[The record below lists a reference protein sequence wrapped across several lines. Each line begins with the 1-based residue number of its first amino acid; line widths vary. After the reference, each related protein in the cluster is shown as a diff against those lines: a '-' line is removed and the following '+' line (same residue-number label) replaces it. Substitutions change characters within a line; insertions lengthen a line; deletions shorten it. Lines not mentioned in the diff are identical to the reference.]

1 MLCPCYRHTVRVQL
15 RGSMTFLVLDPTAG
29 DALHFYPAY
38 HAARAQSRV
47 DLMAD
52 ETESAFPDFHAQY
65 FQPANSSSRTL
76 LLHLDRR
83 ATAACSSSSCCS
95 SGCSSSCCSGRATV
109 HRLRAGQSLY
119 VPPFFA
125 VHSFNPGPDT
135 ALFAD
140 LTSLSAAQLSLA
152 EAEHMQVRSG
162 YRTVC
167 RPQC

>member
-1 MLCPCYRHTVRVQL
+1 MRVQL

-83 ATAACSSSSCCS
+83 ATAACSSSCS
-95 SGCSSSCCSGRATV
+95 SCSCSSCSCSSSCSSCCSGRATV

-135 ALFAD
+135 ALFTD

-167 RPQC
+167 RPRC